1 MKDQDQKTKKTKSL
15 KAGTASKTFAEA
27 FELDLLEVDKFYT
40 DDLEELDFDLEDP
53 IGDSF

>member
-1 MKDQDQKTKKTKSL
+1 MKDQDQKTKKKKSL
-15 KAGTASKTFAEA
+15 KEALQADFAEA
-27 FELDLLEVDKFYT
+27 FEVDLLEVDHLFK